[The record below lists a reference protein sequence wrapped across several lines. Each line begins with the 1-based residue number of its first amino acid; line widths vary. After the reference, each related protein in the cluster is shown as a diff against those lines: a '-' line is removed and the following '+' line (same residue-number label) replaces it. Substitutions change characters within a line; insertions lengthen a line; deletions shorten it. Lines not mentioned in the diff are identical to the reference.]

1 MFCVGSTGDIG
12 SETAR
17 VHHSARRRG
26 GSVADLGARAGSM
39 NQPAILFQPAR
50 ASAITASTFFVTT
63 SQLTI
68 GFASVPAVASAI

>member
-1 MFCVGSTGDIG
+1 MNRREFITLIG
-12 SETAR
+12 GGAAR
-17 VHHSARRRG
+17 GAG
-26 GSVADLGARAGSM
+26 AGSV

-50 ASAITASTFFVTT
+50 ASAITASTLSVTT